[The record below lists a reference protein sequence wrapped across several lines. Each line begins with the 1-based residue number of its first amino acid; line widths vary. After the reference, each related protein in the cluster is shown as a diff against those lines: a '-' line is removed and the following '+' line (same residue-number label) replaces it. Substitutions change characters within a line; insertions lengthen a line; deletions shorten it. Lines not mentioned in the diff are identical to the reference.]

1 MKPSWFRMCL
11 LQDEGGY
18 LVYEKQM
25 SSSYEVWI
33 GPLASITRD
42 SHFQLLFQ
50 CRYLGSTVEALVV
63 DVNSSSILP
72 CGCPRSSSSRAQ
84 TGKWP
89 MSRKDCNEGVEACKS
104 YYTAADYPVTK
115 VLREPVYTEVHILGR
130 TDPKLVLI
138 LVGDVNSQP

>member
-1 MKPSWFRMCL
+1 
-11 LQDEGGY
+11 
-18 LVYEKQM
+18 M

-42 SHFQLLFQ
+42 SHFQ
-50 CRYLGSTVEALVV
+50 
-63 DVNSSSILP
+63 
-72 CGCPRSSSSRAQ
+72 SSSSRAQ